1 MMKLRKPN
9 LHWLCC
15 KAGQGGSFLLQGV
28 QLMAQEMVKYGGC
41 PYKDHPNHFIVPFPA
56 AK

>member
-56 AK
+56 GK